1 MMTLST
7 ILKPKKL
14 ERSPTLFDPREHDQ
28 IHFLGDGTVEIIRDG
43 KVVCTGHCDYTP
55 EPKPLQKRGAPSPE
69 AEKKSGSSNADL
81 PPGAR
86 WITVRPNGEGT
97 KGVPLLIREHPDGS
111 ASVIAGAGGNLNF
124 LKLGKLKSPEEW
136 KQAARERAAD
146 KKRKEAE
153 RVAAQSEEEQAAEVE
168 QKEQQ
173 QEYHSTKKHENAL
186 ATIAALDEH
195 GIDHGLTDAHKNAL
209 ANPPAPGA
217 DKAEVDEWKKLTRE
231 AGRRIKDIHRAYEH
245 KLVVDA
251 DARAAARMGD
261 APLVGNGNL
270 IVENQAHLACNS
282 GGETLAQLQQ
292 LPNGQ
297 WLARGSGDGPGKVYD
312 NWAAAAR
319 EHVRNTAEAESD
331 QGGDRTQD
339 DTFYDPSQWVKQV
352 KDETLPEGF
361 EFKVGA
367 AAAIAQLSQERK
379 DLDKQKKDAEA
390 AIARGEAW
398 QSIKGGYDAGPVRD
412 ALDKIDADA
421 KTLQDAVTNDD
432 FLSLVDSAGDGEKL
446 RRHVQVGGY
455 GKLSEIASDILK
467 VNPVSRALI
476 DALGHNEGA
485 KLVAYQIRQAL
496 DPMEYDRVVQ
506 AQAAYHADTST
517 KVAAATQKQ
526 VEPMLENLRSLHDQ
540 MLALEEKAGDSPTP
554 EQQIQIDTLAYDAE
568 TLHENIQQTLG
579 IALGQLQ
586 ASAAMVA
593 ALEAKPN
600 TLRFNN
606 SDGTSAAVAG
616 VVSAKVRADAGKD
629 PTGEDSVFDSYG
641 LTPEDYHHFEGPDG
655 KRLQINESGLK
666 KLAVGYN
673 SEDAEAYERAIAIK
687 RGEMDEAHFVPNG
700 FAYRMESTFTDGVT
714 ESMQFNTKLKLKEGM
729 SDEHV
734 EQALQSYI
742 GARVANGNNP
752 LSVMDD
758 VRSPQF
764 YLDMDL
770 EPYGEVALQTQ
781 KIASDMISRLAGGNR
796 ISDKAVIQAFEAL
809 GEAEVIKQRR
819 AQKTDDLH
827 SLKQQKLDHDVAI
840 EAGHRALAVMPMAR
854 VLFKSWEA
862 TTGKERQWLRD
873 HAISKILGQ
882 ELEPRKPRKKPGD
895 KEIAAPLSDVSDEQY
910 DLFGNPISAAE
921 ATFNPDAEVDTRN
934 DTQWQAFS
942 KFMGSD
948 QKAYDAVK
956 DHLRGE
962 FNHRFANAYGAIADK
977 PLMIGGQKI
986 ANVERLLLAK
996 LPEDKQKEMLSFIRA
1011 RQQSDVAKARTRV
1024 NGKFVSEIDDEW
1036 TAKYEELK
1044 GDNRQISLLTADAGR
1059 SSTVDFH
1066 RTTLGTEAEDNLHRA
1081 MQQVIPSFDQIN
1093 GPIDIIPEVNWS
1105 GGTAHATK
1113 QRALK
1118 FLEANKRMWLHFAAG
1133 CVHGSTMLQCVKTG
1147 IEQPFEDWWFSGD
1160 RPWVKALDQS
1170 SGQIV
1175 TVEASQVFVKGFDPM
1190 YKVTCDNGNS
1200 IIVTGDHQFLC
1211 DRGWTKLKDLQAGDL
1226 IAALRQTVHAH
1237 CESSADFSRFE
1248 TTWLDVQRQ
1257 IPDRASH
1264 LATLFSGAHE
1274 SLPYAPLSMQAALR
1288 EHSLSALFPL
1298 PSSLGLSRSTRLS
1311 SVLRW
1316 KHKALNS
1323 QVNYSACSRPYGEQL
1338 QSAQDSVPEPPPSQG
1353 GVLSRIQ
1360 HYSQAGDCSCL
1371 RGQVHTLT
1379 CQRSFHRST
1388 TSSTRQPALQAGGAE
1403 YRNASGN
1410 SQWTIWS
1417 RQTFVQSD
1425 LPTSFH
1431 PSKGVSTLP
1440 GLRKGFVHVLS
1451 APTRHP
1457 CFDISRSPSEPDELS
1472 PLRPQIPSRSKVS
1485 SFHRQNTCGLPIPGQ
1500 SHTFSYSKILKIQEV
1515 GSSLVFDITVP
1526 RYENYIAHGMV
1537 NHNSGKSAILIGQF
1551 THLHSKGLVKKM
1563 VVAVPSS
1570 IIGQFNAEIASFTN
1584 PGTYNHNANLG
1595 MSREQRLEALRDPDN
1610 HIHVTTRESLSND
1623 ILHLVEKHHGITTE
1637 QFQNDHS
1644 ADSRK
1649 DLINQALRK
1658 EGIDPDHLMLGVDE
1672 AHDLLSATGEDTSN
1686 RSMILGALGHNT
1698 PYSVFATGSPMKNNI
1713 DEVYHALHMVAP
1725 SKFNDKA
1732 KFKAEYGANT
1742 DVSRRALQRAI
1753 APYMYAAGTKP
1764 KDKSGRTLKMNEKQP
1779 KIPVNDHISKG
1790 RAAIL
1795 EDTKTVGAYL
1805 SARTKD
1811 LKAQGI
1817 TPTTEHYNEAWND
1830 PAVRAAV
1837 GRLASG
1843 DTWGKMTEDQ
1853 QKAAIGGQIRAV
1865 GAMKMSAMYRLFHRA
1880 PFEDNPKAQWTV
1892 DKAVEMVKA
1901 GKPGAVFS
1909 KSSQAAKM
1917 LRDEMVKK
1925 GLRVGVIDGS
1935 LSSVQKDAVRSD
1947 FVGGKYDF
1955 LVLTDAA
1962 QTGVNLV
1969 GAKELV
1975 MYDVPETQK
1984 AYEQRSARIHR
1995 LKQDV
2000 DTVIHTPMLDLPEE
2014 RIAWARVQRK
2024 AKTGNPLQSKAELV
2038 DDSGLASRIAQ
2049 MRSAA

>member
-217 DKAEVDEWKKLTRE
+217 DKADVDEWKKLTRE

-261 APLVGNGNL
+261 APLMGNGNL

-379 DLDKQKKDAEA
+379 DLDRQKKDAEA

-398 QSIKGGYDAGPVRD
+398 QSIKGRYDAGPVRD

-496 DPMEYDRVVQ
+496 DPMEYDRAVQ
-506 AQAAYHADTST
+506 AQAAYHADTSA

-606 SDGTSAAVAG
+606 SDGASAAVGG
-616 VVSAKVRADAGKD
+616 VISAKVRADAGKD
-629 PTGEDSVFDSYG
+629 PTGEESVFDSYG

-655 KRLQINESGLK
+655 KRLQINESGMK

-700 FAYRMESTFTDGVT
+700 FAYRMKSTFSDGIT
-714 ESMQFNTKLKLKEGM
+714 EAQQFDTKLDLAEGM
-729 SDEHV
+729 DDGAV
-734 EQALQSYI
+734 EESLKSYI
-742 GARVANGNNP
+742 GARVANGENP
-752 LSVMDD
+752 LDVMSD
-758 VRSPQF
+758 VRSPEF
-764 YLDMDL
+764 YMQAGHD
-770 EPYGEVALQTQ
+770 PYGSVATQTQ
-781 KIASDMISRLAGGNR
+781 QVASNMIARLAGGTR
-796 ISDKAVIQAFEAL
+796 ISDKAITDAFQQLGDAEA
-809 GEAEVIKQRR
+809 IKQRR
-819 AQKTDDLH
+819 ARQTDDLQALH
-827 SLKQQKLDHDVAI
+827 AQKLEQDSSV
-840 EAGHRALAVMPMAR
+840 EAGHRTLAAMPMAR
-854 VLFKSWEA
+854 VLFKSWEN
-862 TTGKERQWLRD
+862 TTGKERKWLRD
-873 HAISKILGQ
+873 YAITEVLGQ
-882 ELEPRKPRKKPGD
+882 ELQAPEKKAESGPAVPD
-895 KEIAAPLSDVSDEQY
+895 DVAEEQY
-910 DLFGNPISAAE
+910 DLFGNKISAAE
-921 ATFNPDAEVDTRN
+921 AIANPDAEPDSQELS
-934 DTQWQAFS
+934 QWQSFS
-942 KFMGSD
+942 KFMGGD
-948 QKAYDAVK
+948 AKAYDAVK
-956 DHLRGE
+956 DHLRGK
-962 FNHRFANAYGAIADK
+962 FNNKFANAYGAIAGK
-977 PLMIGGQKI
+977 PLLMGGQNI
-986 ANVERLLLAK
+986 SNVDRLLLAK
-996 LPEDKQKEMLSFIRA
+996 MPEGKRQEMMEFMRN
-1011 RQQSDVAKARTRV
+1011 RQASDVAKVRSRSG
-1024 NGKFVSEIDDEW
+1024 GKFASEMDGEW
-1036 TAKYEELK
+1036 LARYEELK
-1044 GDNRQISLLTADAGR
+1044 GDNRQISLLSADTGR
-1059 SSTVDFH
+1059 STSKTDYQ
-1066 RTTLGTEAEDNLHRA
+1066 RTALGAEAEDNLHRA
-1081 MQQVIPSFDQIN
+1081 MQQVIPNFEQVN
-1093 GPIDIIPEVNWS
+1093 GPVDIIKEVNWS

-1118 FLEANKRMWLHFAAG
+1118 FLEANKNMWMHFAAG
-1133 CVHGSTMLQCVKTG
+1133 CVHGSTILKCAKTG
-1147 IEQPFEDWWFSGD
+1147 IEQSFWHWWVSGD
-1160 RPWVKALDQS
+1160 RPWVNALDQE
-1170 SGQIV
+1170 SGAVVQ
-1175 TVEASQVFVKGFDPM
+1175 VEASAVFAKTKPGSSIPIFEKMFLVKLENGDR
-1190 YKVTCDNGNS
+1190 VT
-1200 IIVTGDHQFLC
+1200 VTGGH
-1211 DRGWTKLKDLQAGDL
+1211 
-1226 IAALRQTVHAH
+1226 
-1237 CESSADFSRFE
+1237 RF
-1248 TTWLDVQRQ
+1248 
-1257 IPDRASH
+1257 
-1264 LATLFSGAHE
+1264 
-1274 SLPYAPLSMQAALR
+1274 
-1288 EHSLSALFPL
+1288 
-1298 PSSLGLSRSTRLS
+1298 LSRSGWQPLG
-1311 SVLRW
+1311 L
-1316 KHKALNS
+1316 L
-1323 QVNYSACSRPYGEQL
+1323 QVGDEIAIAGSA
-1338 QSAQDSVPEPPPSQG
+1338 DSWA
-1353 GVLSRIQ
+1353 RID
-1360 HYSQAGDCSCL
+1360 SILGL
-1371 RGQVHTLT
+1371 EGTHT
-1379 CQRSFHRST
+1379 
-1388 TSSTRQPALQAGGAE
+1388 
-1403 YRNASGN
+1403 
-1410 SQWTIWS
+1410 
-1417 RQTFVQSD
+1417 
-1425 LPTSFH
+1425 
-1431 PSKGVSTLP
+1431 
-1440 GLRKGFVHVLS
+1440 
-1451 APTRHP
+1451 
-1457 CFDISRSPSEPDELS
+1457 
-1472 PLRPQIPSRSKVS
+1472 
-1485 SFHRQNTCGLPIPGQ
+1485 
-1500 SHTFSYSKILKIQEV
+1500 
-1515 GSSLVFDITVP
+1515 VFDITVP
-1526 RYENYIAHGMV
+1526 AYENYEAEGIRH
-1537 NHNSGKSAILIGQF
+1537 HNSGKSAIMLGQF
-1551 THLHSKGLVKKM
+1551 THLHSQGKVKKM

-1570 IIGQFNAEIASFTN
+1570 IVGQFCGEAASFLE
-1584 PGTYNHNANLG
+1584 PGKYNYNANLG
-1595 MSREQRLEALRDPDN
+1595 WNREQRLGAIADPDC
-1610 HIHVTTRESLSND
+1610 HIHITTRESLTND
-1623 ILHLVEKHHGITTE
+1623 ILHLVEKHHGVTTG
-1637 QFQNDHS
+1637 QFQNEHD

-1649 DLINQALRK
+1649 NLVNSALRS
-1658 EGIDPDHLMLGVDE
+1658 EGIDPSDLMMAVDE
-1672 AHDLLSATGEDTSN
+1672 AHDLLSATGEDSSK
-1686 RSMILGALGHNT
+1686 RSMVLGALGHNT

-1725 SKFNDKA
+1725 SKFSDKA

-1865 GAMKMSAMYRLFHRA
+1865 GAMKMSAMYRLFHLT
-1880 PFEDNPKAQWTV
+1880 PFEQNEKAQWTV
-1892 DKAVEMVKA
+1892 NQAKENLKK
-1901 GKPGAVFS
+1901 GKPGIIFT
-1909 KSSQAAKM
+1909 KSSRAAKM
-1917 LRDEMVKK
+1917 LMDEMAKQGIKV
-1925 GLRVGVIDGS
+1925 GLIDGS
-1935 LSSVQKDAVRSD
+1935 LSSTQKDEVR
-1947 FVGGKYDF
+1947 GKFQSANPEYNY

-1962 QTGVNLV
+1962 QTGLNLTAAKSV
-1969 GAKELV
+1969 LHYDCPDTNKAKEQRDARSLRLKQTEDV
-1975 MYDVPETQK
+1975 EVYVPGYDVPE
-1984 AYEQRSARIHR
+1984 
-1995 LKQDV
+1995 
-2000 DTVIHTPMLDLPEE
+2000 E
-2014 RIAWARVQRK
+2014 RISLARVQRK

-2049 MRSAA
+2049 MRSRPEAA

>member
-1 MMTLST
+1 M
-7 ILKPKKL
+7 
-14 ERSPTLFDPREHDQ
+14 
-28 IHFLGDGTVEIIRDG
+28 
-43 KVVCTGHCDYTP
+43 
-55 EPKPLQKRGAPSPE
+55 
-69 AEKKSGSSNADL
+69 
-81 PPGAR
+81 
-86 WITVRPNGEGT
+86 
-97 KGVPLLIREHPDGS
+97 
-111 ASVIAGAGGNLNF
+111 
-124 LKLGKLKSPEEW
+124 
-136 KQAARERAAD
+136 
-146 KKRKEAE
+146 
-153 RVAAQSEEEQAAEVE
+153 
-168 QKEQQ
+168 
-173 QEYHSTKKHENAL
+173 
-186 ATIAALDEH
+186 
-195 GIDHGLTDAHKNAL
+195 
-209 ANPPAPGA
+209 
-217 DKAEVDEWKKLTRE
+217 
-231 AGRRIKDIHRAYEH
+231 
-245 KLVVDA
+245 
-251 DARAAARMGD
+251 
-261 APLVGNGNL
+261 
-270 IVENQAHLACNS
+270 
-282 GGETLAQLQQ
+282 
-292 LPNGQ
+292 
-297 WLARGSGDGPGKVYD
+297 
-312 NWAAAAR
+312 
-319 EHVRNTAEAESD
+319 
-331 QGGDRTQD
+331 
-339 DTFYDPSQWVKQV
+339 
-352 KDETLPEGF
+352 
-361 EFKVGA
+361 
-367 AAAIAQLSQERK
+367 
-379 DLDKQKKDAEA
+379 
-390 AIARGEAW
+390 
-398 QSIKGGYDAGPVRD
+398 
-412 ALDKIDADA
+412 
-421 KTLQDAVTNDD
+421 
-432 FLSLVDSAGDGEKL
+432 
-446 RRHVQVGGY
+446 
-455 GKLSEIASDILK
+455 
-467 VNPVSRALI
+467 
-476 DALGHNEGA
+476 
-485 KLVAYQIRQAL
+485 
-496 DPMEYDRVVQ
+496 
-506 AQAAYHADTST
+506 
-517 KVAAATQKQ
+517 
-526 VEPMLENLRSLHDQ
+526 
-540 MLALEEKAGDSPTP
+540 
-554 EQQIQIDTLAYDAE
+554 
-568 TLHENIQQTLG
+568 
-579 IALGQLQ
+579 
-586 ASAAMVA
+586 
-593 ALEAKPN
+593 
-600 TLRFNN
+600 
-606 SDGTSAAVAG
+606 
-616 VVSAKVRADAGKD
+616 
-629 PTGEDSVFDSYG
+629 
-641 LTPEDYHHFEGPDG
+641 
-655 KRLQINESGLK
+655 K

-1081 MQQVIPSFDQIN
+1081 MQQVIPGFDQVN

-1118 FLEANKRMWLHFAAG
+1118 FLEANKNMWMHFAAG
-1133 CVHGSTMLQCVKTG
+1133 CVHGSTILKCAKTG
-1147 IEQPFEDWWFSGD
+1147 IEQSFWHWWVSGD
-1160 RPWVKALDQS
+1160 RPWVNALDQES
-1170 SGQIV
+1170 EAV
-1175 TVEASQVFVKGFDPM
+1175 VKVEASAVFAKTKPGSSMPIFEKMFLVKLENGDR
-1190 YKVTCDNGNS
+1190 VT
-1200 IIVTGDHQFLC
+1200 VTGGH
-1211 DRGWTKLKDLQAGDL
+1211 
-1226 IAALRQTVHAH
+1226 
-1237 CESSADFSRFE
+1237 RF
-1248 TTWLDVQRQ
+1248 
-1257 IPDRASH
+1257 
-1264 LATLFSGAHE
+1264 
-1274 SLPYAPLSMQAALR
+1274 
-1288 EHSLSALFPL
+1288 
-1298 PSSLGLSRSTRLS
+1298 LSRSGWQPLG
-1311 SVLRW
+1311 L
-1316 KHKALNS
+1316 L
-1323 QVNYSACSRPYGEQL
+1323 QVGDEIAIAGSA
-1338 QSAQDSVPEPPPSQG
+1338 DSWA
-1353 GVLSRIQ
+1353 RID
-1360 HYSQAGDCSCL
+1360 SILGL
-1371 RGQVHTLT
+1371 EGTHT
-1379 CQRSFHRST
+1379 
-1388 TSSTRQPALQAGGAE
+1388 
-1403 YRNASGN
+1403 
-1410 SQWTIWS
+1410 
-1417 RQTFVQSD
+1417 
-1425 LPTSFH
+1425 
-1431 PSKGVSTLP
+1431 
-1440 GLRKGFVHVLS
+1440 
-1451 APTRHP
+1451 
-1457 CFDISRSPSEPDELS
+1457 
-1472 PLRPQIPSRSKVS
+1472 
-1485 SFHRQNTCGLPIPGQ
+1485 
-1500 SHTFSYSKILKIQEV
+1500 
-1515 GSSLVFDITVP
+1515 VFDITVP
-1526 RYENYIAHGMV
+1526 TYENYEAEGIRH
-1537 NHNSGKSAILIGQF
+1537 HNSGKSAIMLGQF
-1551 THLHSKGLVKKM
+1551 THLHSQGKVKKM

-1570 IIGQFNAEIASFTN
+1570 IVGQFCGEAASFLE
-1584 PGTYNHNANLG
+1584 PGKYNYNANLG
-1595 MSREQRLEALRDPDN
+1595 WNREQRLGAIADPDC
-1610 HIHVTTRESLSND
+1610 HIHITTRESLTND
-1623 ILHLVEKHHGITTE
+1623 ILHLVEKHHGVTTD
-1637 QFQNDHS
+1637 QFQNEHD

-1649 DLINQALRK
+1649 NLVNSALRS
-1658 EGIDPDHLMLGVDE
+1658 EGIDPSDLMMAVDE
-1672 AHDLLSATGEDTSN
+1672 AHDLLSATGEDSSK
-1686 RSMILGALGHNT
+1686 RSMVLGSLGHNT

-1811 LKAQGI
+1811 LKAQGV

-1865 GAMKMSAMYRLFHRA
+1865 GAMKMSAMNRLFHRA

-1901 GKPGAVFS
+1901 GKAGAVFS
-1909 KSSQAAKM
+1909 KSSQAAAM
-1917 LRDEMVKK
+1917 LRDEMAKK
-1925 GLRVGVIDGS
+1925 GIRVGLIDGS
-1935 LSSVQKDAVRSD
+1935 LSSVQKDEVRSKFQSD
-1947 FVGGKYDF
+1947 KPEYDM
-1955 LVLTDAA
+1955 LILTDAG
-1962 QTGVNLV
+1962 QTGINLTR
-1969 GAKELV
+1969 GKELIH
-1975 MYDVPETQK
+1975 YDCPETQK

-1995 LKQDV
+1995 LKQTE
-2000 DTVIHTPMLDLPEE
+2000 DTVIHVPQLDLPEE
-2014 RIAWARVQRK
+2014 RIAWARVRRK

-2038 DDSGLASRIAQ
+2038 DDSGLSSRIAQ
-2049 MRSAA
+2049 MRSRPEAA

>member
-1 MMTLST
+1 MLT
-7 ILKPKKL
+7 PKV
-14 ERSPTLFDPREHDQ
+14 RDRTVFTPREGDL
-28 IHFLGDGTVEIIRDG
+28 IYFLGDGTVE
-43 KVVCTGHCDYTP
+43 VVRGGSVMCRAQCDY
-55 EPKPLQKRGAPSPE
+55 KPQPRLLQKRGASSPE
-69 AEKKSGSSNADL
+69 PEKKEGGSSNADL

-86 WITVRPNGEGT
+86 WISIHPGGNPGA
-97 KGVPLLIREHPDGS
+97 KAVPVLIREHPDGS

-153 RVAAQSEEEQAAEVE
+153 RVAAQSEEERAAEAE

-173 QEYHSTKKHENAL
+173 QKYHSTKKHENAL

-217 DKAEVDEWKKLTRE
+217 EKAEVDEWKKLTRE

-398 QSIKGGYDAGPVRD
+398 QSIKGGYDAGPVRN
-412 ALDKIDADA
+412 ALDKIDVDA

-496 DPMEYDRVVQ
+496 DPMEYDRAVQ

-606 SDGTSAAVAG
+606 SDGASAAVGG
-616 VVSAKVRADAGKD
+616 VISAKVRADAGKD
-629 PTGEDSVFDSYG
+629 PTGEESVFDSYG

-655 KRLQINESGLK
+655 KRLQINESGMK

-700 FAYRMESTFTDGVT
+700 FAYRMKSTFSDGIT
-714 ESMQFNTKLKLKEGM
+714 EAQQFDTKLDLAEGM
-729 SDEHV
+729 DDGAV
-734 EQALQSYI
+734 EESLKSYI
-742 GARVANGNNP
+742 GARVANGENP
-752 LSVMDD
+752 LDVMSD
-758 VRSPQF
+758 VRSPEF
-764 YLDMDL
+764 YMQAGHD
-770 EPYGEVALQTQ
+770 PYGSVATQTQ
-781 KIASDMISRLAGGNR
+781 QVASNMIARLAGGTR
-796 ISDKAVIQAFEAL
+796 ISDKAITDAFQQLGDAEA
-809 GEAEVIKQRR
+809 IKQRR
-819 AQKTDDLH
+819 ARQTDDLQALH
-827 SLKQQKLDHDVAI
+827 AQKLEQDSSV
-840 EAGHRALAVMPMAR
+840 EAGHRTLAAMPMAR
-854 VLFKSWEA
+854 VLFKSWEN
-862 TTGKERQWLRD
+862 TTGKERKWLRD
-873 HAISKILGQ
+873 YAITEVLGQ
-882 ELEPRKPRKKPGD
+882 ELQAPEKKAESGPAVPD
-895 KEIAAPLSDVSDEQY
+895 DVAEEQY
-910 DLFGNPISAAE
+910 DLFGNKISAAE
-921 ATFNPDAEVDTRN
+921 AIANPDAEPDSQELS
-934 DTQWQAFS
+934 QWQSFS
-942 KFMGSD
+942 KFMGGD
-948 QKAYDAVK
+948 AKAYDAVK
-956 DHLRGE
+956 DHLRGK
-962 FNHRFANAYGAIADK
+962 FNNKFANAYGAIAGK
-977 PLMIGGQKI
+977 PLLMGGQNI
-986 ANVERLLLAK
+986 SNVDRLLLAK
-996 LPEDKQKEMLSFIRA
+996 MPEGKRQEMMEFMRN
-1011 RQQSDVAKARTRV
+1011 RQASDVAKVRSRSG
-1024 NGKFVSEIDDEW
+1024 GKFASEMDGEW
-1036 TAKYEELK
+1036 LAKYEELK
-1044 GDNRQISLLTADAGR
+1044 GDNRQISLLSADTGR
-1059 SSTVDFH
+1059 STGKTDYQ
-1066 RTTLGTEAEDNLHRA
+1066 RTALGTEAEDNLHRA
-1081 MQQVIPSFDQIN
+1081 MQQVIPNFEQVN
-1093 GPIDIIPEVNWS
+1093 GAVDIIPEVNWS

-1118 FLEANKRMWLHFAAG
+1118 FLEANKHTWLHFAAG
-1133 CVHGSTMLQCVKTG
+1133 
-1147 IEQPFEDWWFSGD
+1147 
-1160 RPWVKALDQS
+1160 
-1170 SGQIV
+1170 
-1175 TVEASQVFVKGFDPM
+1175 
-1190 YKVTCDNGNS
+1190 
-1200 IIVTGDHQFLC
+1200 
-1211 DRGWTKLKDLQAGDL
+1211 
-1226 IAALRQTVHAH
+1226 
-1237 CESSADFSRFE
+1237 
-1248 TTWLDVQRQ
+1248 
-1257 IPDRASH
+1257 
-1264 LATLFSGAHE
+1264 
-1274 SLPYAPLSMQAALR
+1274 
-1288 EHSLSALFPL
+1288 
-1298 PSSLGLSRSTRLS
+1298 
-1311 SVLRW
+1311 
-1316 KHKALNS
+1316 
-1323 QVNYSACSRPYGEQL
+1323 
-1338 QSAQDSVPEPPPSQG
+1338 
-1353 GVLSRIQ
+1353 
-1360 HYSQAGDCSCL
+1360 
-1371 RGQVHTLT
+1371 
-1379 CQRSFHRST
+1379 
-1388 TSSTRQPALQAGGAE
+1388 
-1403 YRNASGN
+1403 
-1410 SQWTIWS
+1410 
-1417 RQTFVQSD
+1417 
-1425 LPTSFH
+1425 
-1431 PSKGVSTLP
+1431 
-1440 GLRKGFVHVLS
+1440 
-1451 APTRHP
+1451 
-1457 CFDISRSPSEPDELS
+1457 
-1472 PLRPQIPSRSKVS
+1472 
-1485 SFHRQNTCGLPIPGQ
+1485 
-1500 SHTFSYSKILKIQEV
+1500 
-1515 GSSLVFDITVP
+1515 
-1526 RYENYIAHGMV
+1526 
-1537 NHNSGKSAILIGQF
+1537 SGKSAIMLGQF
-1551 THLHSKGLVKKM
+1551 SHLHSQGKVKKA
-1563 VVAVPSS
+1563 VIAVPSA
-1570 IIGQFNAEIASFTN
+1570 IVGQMIGECASFLE
-1584 PGTYNHNANLG
+1584 GGKYNYNANLG
-1595 MSREQRLEALRDPDN
+1595 WSREQRLNALKDPDT

-1623 ILHLVEKHHGITTE
+1623 ILHLVEKHGGMTTE
-1637 QFQNDHS
+1637 QFKNES
-1644 ADSRK
+1644 ADSRR
-1649 DLINQALRK
+1649 DLVERSLRA
-1658 EGIDPDHLMLGVDE
+1658 EGIDPSGLMMAVDE
-1672 AHDLLSATGEDTSN
+1672 AHDLLSATGEDSSR
-1686 RSMILGALGHNT
+1686 RSMTLGALSHNT

-1865 GAMKMSAMYRLFHRA
+1865 GAMKMSAMYRLFHLT
-1880 PFEDNPKAQWTV
+1880 PFEQNEKAQWTV
-1892 DKAVEMVKA
+1892 NQAKENLKK
-1901 GKPGAVFS
+1901 GKPGIIFT
-1909 KSSQAAKM
+1909 KSSRAAKM
-1917 LRDEMVKK
+1917 LMDEMAKQGIKV
-1925 GLRVGVIDGS
+1925 GLIDGS
-1935 LSSVQKDAVRSD
+1935 LSSTQKDEVR
-1947 FVGGKYDF
+1947 GKFQSANPEYNY

-1962 QTGVNLV
+1962 QTGLNLTAAKSV
-1969 GAKELV
+1969 LHYDCPDTNKAKEQRDARSLRLKQTEDV
-1975 MYDVPETQK
+1975 EVYVPGYDVPE
-1984 AYEQRSARIHR
+1984 
-1995 LKQDV
+1995 
-2000 DTVIHTPMLDLPEE
+2000 E
-2014 RIAWARVQRK
+2014 RISLARVQRK

-2049 MRSAA
+2049 MRSRPEAA

>member
-1 MMTLST
+1 MLT
-7 ILKPKKL
+7 PKV
-14 ERSPTLFDPREHDQ
+14 RDRTVFTPREGDL
-28 IHFLGDGTVEIIRDG
+28 IYFLGDGTVE
-43 KVVCTGHCDYTP
+43 VVRGGSVMCRAQCDY
-55 EPKPLQKRGAPSPE
+55 KPQPRLLQKRGASSPE
-69 AEKKSGSSNADL
+69 PEKKEGGSSNADL

-86 WITVRPNGEGT
+86 WISIHPGGNPGA
-97 KGVPLLIREHPDGS
+97 KAVPVLIREHPDGS

-124 LKLGKLKSPEEW
+124 LKLGKLKSPEKW

-153 RVAAQSEEEQAAEVE
+153 RVAAQSEEERAAEAE

-173 QEYHSTKKHENAL
+173 QKYHSTKKHENAL

-195 GIDHGLTDAHKNAL
+195 GIDHGLTDAHKNSL

-217 DKAEVDEWKKLTRE
+217 EKAEVDEWKKLTRE

-261 APLVGNGNL
+261 APLMGNGNL

-412 ALDKIDADA
+412 ALDKIDVDA

-606 SDGTSAAVAG
+606 SDGASAAVGG
-616 VVSAKVRADAGKD
+616 VISAKVRADAGKD
-629 PTGEDSVFDSYG
+629 PTGEESVFDSYG

-655 KRLQINESGLK
+655 KRLQINESGMK

-1081 MQQVIPSFDQIN
+1081 MQQVIPGFDQVN

-1118 FLEANKRMWLHFAAG
+1118 FLEANKNMWMHFAAG
-1133 CVHGSTMLQCVKTG
+1133 CVHGSTILKCAKTG
-1147 IEQPFEDWWFSGD
+1147 IEQSFWHWWVSGD
-1160 RPWVKALDQS
+1160 RPWVNALDQES
-1170 SGQIV
+1170 EAV
-1175 TVEASQVFVKGFDPM
+1175 VKVEASAVFAKTKPGSSMPIFEKMFLVKLENGDR
-1190 YKVTCDNGNS
+1190 VT
-1200 IIVTGDHQFLC
+1200 VTGGH
-1211 DRGWTKLKDLQAGDL
+1211 
-1226 IAALRQTVHAH
+1226 
-1237 CESSADFSRFE
+1237 RF
-1248 TTWLDVQRQ
+1248 
-1257 IPDRASH
+1257 
-1264 LATLFSGAHE
+1264 
-1274 SLPYAPLSMQAALR
+1274 
-1288 EHSLSALFPL
+1288 
-1298 PSSLGLSRSTRLS
+1298 LSRSGWQPLG
-1311 SVLRW
+1311 L
-1316 KHKALNS
+1316 L
-1323 QVNYSACSRPYGEQL
+1323 QVGDEIAIAGSA
-1338 QSAQDSVPEPPPSQG
+1338 DSWA
-1353 GVLSRIQ
+1353 RID
-1360 HYSQAGDCSCL
+1360 SILGL
-1371 RGQVHTLT
+1371 EGTHT
-1379 CQRSFHRST
+1379 
-1388 TSSTRQPALQAGGAE
+1388 
-1403 YRNASGN
+1403 
-1410 SQWTIWS
+1410 
-1417 RQTFVQSD
+1417 
-1425 LPTSFH
+1425 
-1431 PSKGVSTLP
+1431 
-1440 GLRKGFVHVLS
+1440 
-1451 APTRHP
+1451 
-1457 CFDISRSPSEPDELS
+1457 
-1472 PLRPQIPSRSKVS
+1472 
-1485 SFHRQNTCGLPIPGQ
+1485 
-1500 SHTFSYSKILKIQEV
+1500 
-1515 GSSLVFDITVP
+1515 VFDITVP
-1526 RYENYIAHGMV
+1526 TYENYEAEGIRH
-1537 NHNSGKSAILIGQF
+1537 HNSGKSAIMLGQF
-1551 THLHSKGLVKKM
+1551 THLHSQGKVKKM

-1570 IIGQFNAEIASFTN
+1570 IVGQFCGEAASFLE
-1584 PGTYNHNANLG
+1584 PGKYNYNANLG
-1595 MSREQRLEALRDPDN
+1595 WNREQRLGAIADPDC
-1610 HIHVTTRESLSND
+1610 HIHITTRESLTND
-1623 ILHLVEKHHGITTE
+1623 ILHLVEKHHGVTTD
-1637 QFQNDHS
+1637 QFQNEHD

-1649 DLINQALRK
+1649 NLVNSALRS
-1658 EGIDPDHLMLGVDE
+1658 EGIDPSDLMMAVDE
-1672 AHDLLSATGEDTSN
+1672 AHDLLSATGEDSSK
-1686 RSMILGALGHNT
+1686 RSMVLGSLGHNT

-1811 LKAQGI
+1811 LKAQGV

-1865 GAMKMSAMYRLFHRA
+1865 GAMKMSAMNRLFHRA

-1901 GKPGAVFS
+1901 GKAGAVFS
-1909 KSSQAAKM
+1909 KSSQAAAM
-1917 LRDEMVKK
+1917 LRDEMAKK
-1925 GLRVGVIDGS
+1925 GIRVGLIDGS
-1935 LSSVQKDAVRSD
+1935 LSSVQKDEVRSKFQSD
-1947 FVGGKYDF
+1947 KPEYDM
-1955 LVLTDAA
+1955 LILTDAG
-1962 QTGVNLV
+1962 QTGINLTR
-1969 GAKELV
+1969 GKELIH
-1975 MYDVPETQK
+1975 YDCPETQK

-1995 LKQDV
+1995 LKQTE
-2000 DTVIHTPMLDLPEE
+2000 DTVIHVPQLDLPEE
-2014 RIAWARVQRK
+2014 RIAWARVRRK

-2038 DDSGLASRIAQ
+2038 DDSGLSSRIAQ
-2049 MRSAA
+2049 MRSRPEAA